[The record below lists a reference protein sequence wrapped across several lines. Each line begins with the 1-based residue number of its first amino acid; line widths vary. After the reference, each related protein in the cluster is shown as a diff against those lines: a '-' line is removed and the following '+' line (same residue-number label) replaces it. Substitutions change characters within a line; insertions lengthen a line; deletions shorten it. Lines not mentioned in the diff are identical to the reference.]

1 MREDGFPR
9 RRTNLKRARGPNQL
23 ASHPLS
29 PALALAPV
37 MPEVAAMPSP
47 VTETEIKGDGR
58 RNIVARSVV
67 AGGRVIIRRGHRVI
81 IRRGRRVCV
90 GVGIIRRRRHHNRR
104 RRELE
109 AETHRE
115 IGIGGNAKPN
125 EQHSEESND
134 QNELFHGAYL
144 LPLIHSG
151 VVSFYYIRRGN
162 RGESYTLQA

>member
-23 ASHPLS
+23 ASYPLS
-29 PALALAPV
+29 PALALTPV
-37 MPEVAAMPSP
+37 MSGVAAMPSP

-67 AGGRVIIRRGHRVI
+67 AGSRVIIWRRRR
-81 IRRGRRVCV
+81 IR
-90 GVGIIRRRRHHNRR
+90 VGIIRWRRYDNRR
-104 RRELE
+104 RREPE
-109 AETHRE
+109 AETHRHAR
-115 IGIGGNAKPN
+115 IGGSAKPN

-151 VVSFYYIRRGN
+151 VVSFY
-162 RGESYTLQA
+162 

>member
-23 ASHPLS
+23 ASYPLS
-29 PALALAPV
+29 PALALTPV
-37 MPEVAAMPSP
+37 MSGVAAMPSP

-67 AGGRVIIRRGHRVI
+67 AGGRVIIRRG
-81 IRRGRRVCV
+81 RRVCV

-104 RRELE
+104 RREPE
-109 AETHRE
+109 AKTNRHAR
-115 IGIGGNAKPN
+115 IGGSAKPN

-151 VVSFYYIRRGN
+151 VVSFY
-162 RGESYTLQA
+162 

>member
-23 ASHPLS
+23 ASYPLS

-37 MPEVAAMPSP
+37 MPEVATMPSP

-58 RNIVARSVV
+58 RNIVARAVV
-67 AGGRVIIRRGHRVI
+67 AGGRVI

-90 GVGIIRRRRHHNRR
+90 GVGIIRRRRHHNRG
-104 RRELE
+104 RREPE
-109 AETHRE
+109 AETHRHAR
-115 IGIGGNAKPN
+115 IGGSAKPHK
-125 EQHSEESND
+125 QHPKESNN

-144 LPLIHSG
+144 LPLIYSG
-151 VVSFYYIRRGN
+151 VVSFYYIRRGK
-162 RGESYTLQA
+162 RGKGY

>member
-23 ASHPLS
+23 ASYPLS

-67 AGGRVIIRRGHRVI
+67 AGGRV
-81 IRRGRRVCV
+81 CV

-104 RRELE
+104 RREPE
-109 AETHRE
+109 AETHRHAR
-115 IGIGGNAKPN
+115 IGGSAKPN

-162 RGESYTLQA
+162 RGKSYTLE